1 MNALATFELVELT
14 NLIIV
19 ILLINLQYIYF
30 VLFVDLFIE
39 IVYCM
44 WIYIY
49 INYIINI

>member
-1 MNALATFELVELT
+1 MIALATVELFELT

-30 VLFVDLFIE
+30 VLFADLFIE
-39 IVYCM
+39 IEYC
-44 WIYIY
+44 IYIY

>member
-1 MNALATFELVELT
+1 MIELATAELVELT

-44 WIYIY
+44 RIYI
-49 INYIINI
+49 